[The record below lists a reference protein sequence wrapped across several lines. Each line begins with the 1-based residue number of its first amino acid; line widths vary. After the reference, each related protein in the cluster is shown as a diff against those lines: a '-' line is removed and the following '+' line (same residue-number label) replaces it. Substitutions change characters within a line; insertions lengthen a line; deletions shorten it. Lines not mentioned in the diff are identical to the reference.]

1 MTISLGLSMAAVKY
15 MQVQCTLANVAPRD
29 GPQGIRQVLEMVP
42 KACISLNCLM
52 NGTAAWTMVNCKTAS
67 SAESRFGWLAE
78 LQADKF
84 QDKLNQHSGEQ
95 SALNCTSRVQMS

>member
-52 NGTAAWTMVNCKTAS
+52 NVVNCKTAS

-84 QDKLNQHSGEQ
+84 QDNRDRS
-95 SALNCTSRVQMS
+95 STSIRGSNPR